1 MTHADD
7 APRVEWF
14 SQADIAVA
22 AAYSKEIHAI
32 ERDVF
37 TGIQIAPGKSDLA
50 PVDFAQCH
58 ARLRQIGFSTL
69 GYGAYEMI
77 GRRILCAH
85 LLRELA
91 PVTFMQPYIE
101 GMLYEADPRF
111 AQVRQSGFPVAW
123 RLDEIESAA
132 QGSGD
137 RKVLA
142 LAGHLRA
149 HAMNSGVIF
158 SLSAPRLD
166 LRVAV
171 NVTSEAHGTEWIDD
185 RVIGGALSVSL
196 AVHRVALPFLE
207 ARIARMRG
215 FALGDE
221 QQQVLERL
229 VHGLSDQEI
238 ASALRT
244 SLHKVGHHIR
254 SLEKLFNVRNRAQ
267 LAYLAARRLQ
277 S

>member
-1 MTHADD
+1 MTHADGT
-7 APRVEWF
+7 PLVEWF
-14 SQADIAVA
+14 SQADIAAA
-22 AAYSKEIHAI
+22 AAYSADYREANK
-32 ERDVF
+32 DVF
-37 TGIQIAPGKSDLA
+37 TLIQNAPGKSDLGA
-50 PVDFAQCH
+50 LDFSQCH

-77 GRRILCAH
+77 GRRVLCAH
-85 LLRELA
+85 LLRDLA
-91 PVTFMQPYIE
+91 PPTFMQPYIE
-101 GMLYEADPRF
+101 GMLYENDPRF

-123 RLDEIESAA
+123 RLDEIDAAA
-132 QGSGD
+132 QRSGD

-158 SLSAPRLD
+158 SLSAPRLE

-171 NVTSEAHGTEWIDD
+171 TLTSETHGTDWIDD

-196 AVHRVALPFLE
+196 AVHRAALPFLE
-207 ARIARMRG
+207 ARIARTRG

-254 SLEKLFNVRNRAQ
+254 SLERLFNVQNRAQ
-267 LAYLAARRLQ
+267 LAYLAARRL
-277 S
+277 SS

>member
-1 MTHADD
+1 MTYADD

-14 SQADIAVA
+14 SQADIAAA
-22 AAYSKEIHAI
+22 AAYSKEIQPF

-37 TGIQIAPGKSDLA
+37 TGIQIAPGKSDA
-50 PVDFAQCH
+50 TPVDFAQCH

-85 LLRELA
+85 LLRDLA
-91 PVTFMQPYIE
+91 PATFMQPYIE
-101 GMLYEADPRF
+101 GMLYESDPRF

-123 RLDEIESAA
+123 RLDEIESSA

-171 NVTSEAHGTEWIDD
+171 NVTSEAHGTDWIDD

-254 SLEKLFNVRNRAQ
+254 SLEKLFNVQNRAQ
-267 LAYLAARRLQ
+267 LAYLAARRLE

>member
-1 MTHADD
+1 MTNADGT
-7 APRVEWF
+7 PLVEWF
-14 SQADIAVA
+14 SQADLA
-22 AAYSKEIHAI
+22 AAFAGSAEWQAANR
-32 ERDVF
+32 EVF
-37 TGIQIAPGKSDLA
+37 TVVQSAAGKSDPGA
-50 PVDFAQCH
+50 FDFAQCH

-77 GRRILCAH
+77 GRRMLCAH
-85 LLRELA
+85 VLRDLA
-91 PVTFMQPYIE
+91 PATFMQPYIE
-101 GMLYEADPRF
+101 GMLYETDPRF

-123 RLDEIESAA
+123 RLDDIEAAA
-132 QGSGD
+132 QRGGD
-137 RKVLA
+137 RKVAA

-171 NVTSEAHGTEWIDD
+171 NVTSETHGTDWIDD

-207 ARIARMRG
+207 ARVARARG
-215 FALGDE
+215 FALGQE
-221 QQQVLERL
+221 QQAVLERL

-254 SLEKLFNVRNRAQ
+254 SLERLFNVQNRAQ
-267 LAYLAARRLQ
+267 LAYLAARRLRA
-277 S
+277 